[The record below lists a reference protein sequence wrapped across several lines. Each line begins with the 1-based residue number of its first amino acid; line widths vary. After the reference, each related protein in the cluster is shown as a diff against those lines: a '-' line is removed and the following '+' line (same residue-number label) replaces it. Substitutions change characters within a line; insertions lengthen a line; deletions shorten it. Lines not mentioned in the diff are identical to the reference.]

1 MGTKINFT
9 VPTEYDGR
17 LVKDFLRRGCGVSAA
32 LLTQLKLCNNGITNN
47 GTHTRAVDA
56 VKMGDVIT
64 ITLPDDKNDITPVKL
79 PIDILY
85 EDEHLII
92 FNKAPF
98 MPVHPV
104 HGHVYDTLAN
114 AATYYA
120 KSVGSVWSFR
130 AVNRLDRDT
139 SGALLVA
146 KNAYA
151 AALLPNTVRKK
162 YIAVC
167 EGIIEKGG
175 TVNTP
180 IRFKEGHTIQREAG
194 EGGVS
199 AVTHFK
205 PIKTYNNHTLVEFDL
220 ETGRTHQI
228 RVHMSSIGHPLAGDD
243 MYGGSLDLINRQ
255 ALHCGEVSF
264 IHPINGERIVV
275 VCPLPDDI
283 AGLMGAECTQS

>member
-1 MGTKINFT
+1 MGTKINFK
-9 VPTEYDGR
+9 VPSEYNGK
-17 LVKDFLRRGCGVSAA
+17 LVKEFLRRNCGVSAS
-32 LLTQLKLCNNGITNN
+32 LLTQLKLCDNGITNS
-47 GTHTRAVDA
+47 GVHTRAVDT
-56 VKMGDVIT
+56 VKSGDIIT
-64 ITLPDDKNDITPVKL
+64 ITLPEDKNDITPVNL
-79 PIDILY
+79 PIEILY
-85 EDEHLII
+85 EDEHLIV

-104 HGHVYDTLAN
+104 HGHIYDTLAN
-114 AATYYA
+114 GAAYYA
-120 KSVGSVWSFR
+120 KSTGKLWTFR

-139 SGALLVA
+139 SGALLAA

-151 AALLPNTVRKK
+151 AALLSKTVKKK

-175 TVNTP
+175 TIDTP

-199 AVTHFK
+199 AITHYK
-205 PIKTYNNHTLVEFDL
+205 PIKICNNHTLVEFDL

-243 MYGGSLDLINRQ
+243 MYGGSLDVINRQ

-264 IHPINGERIVV
+264 IHPVSGEKLVIS
-275 VCPLPDDI
+275 CPLPDDI
-283 AGLMGAECTQS
+283 SKILKE